1 METANTYTQDML
13 VRICKRENN
22 TKRTYLVMN
31 TMQGKHIA
39 VSPTNALELFKALEN
54 VVEEFYD
61 DLTNTLF
68 IGFAETATAIGAQV
82 ALSANAKYIQTTR
95 EIIPDVQYLFFSEEH
110 SHATEQKL
118 VKEDI
123 DSVIKKIDRI
133 IFVED
138 EVTTGNTIL
147 NIINVIR
154 KTYPDTNVKFGIIYS
169 YTVRSVNGDV
179 RSSYEAAKGVRFN
192 VTPTVKIANVSNGV
206 KVTWSKVENATGYT
220 IYSATYNAKTK
231 KWSGWTNRGTVKSG
245 TTSWTDKKAKSGT
258 YYKYTVRACYGSFRS
273 SYKASDKI
281 WFLAQPTVTVKK
293 ASNGINVSWTQ
304 CTGEKG
310 YTVYRAEYN
319 PTTKKWSGWKNM
331 VTVGKDKK
339 TWTDTSAKKG
349 VYYKYTVRAVN
360 GNYKSSYV
368 ASGSVKR

>member
-31 TMQGKHIA
+31 PMQGKHIA

-154 KTYPDTNVKFGIIYS
+154 KTYPDTNVKFGVASILNGMTDEHLAKYSDEGIDLHFLVKTDHSKYSDIAAALTADGDYIVPSNTKADWNNIYEIS
-169 YTVRSVNGDV
+169 GYMNSRRLVGADKYLDACNNLWNEFFEKHGENFGKNVLVVGTEEFMYPALFLGSKIEKCGSVVKCHSTTRSPIAVGK
-179 RSSYEAAKGVRFN
+179 SSDYPVHTRYELK
-192 VTPTVKIANVSNGV
+192 SMYD
-206 KVTWSKVENATGYT
+206 ENRT
-220 IYSATYNAKTK
+220 IYLYDIGSYDEVFVITDSDNISPIGENSLYSALSQNNNNIVLI
-231 KWSGWTNRGTVKSG
+231 KWR
-245 TTSWTDKKAKSGT
+245 
-258 YYKYTVRACYGSFRS
+258 
-273 SYKASDKI
+273 
-281 WFLAQPTVTVKK
+281 
-293 ASNGINVSWTQ
+293 
-304 CTGEKG
+304 
-310 YTVYRAEYN
+310 
-319 PTTKKWSGWKNM
+319 
-331 VTVGKDKK
+331 
-339 TWTDTSAKKG
+339 
-349 VYYKYTVRAVN
+349 
-360 GNYKSSYV
+360 
-368 ASGSVKR
+368 

>member
-31 TMQGKHIA
+31 PMQGKHIA

-154 KTYPDTNVKFGIIYS
+154 KTYPDTNVKFG
-169 YTVRSVNGDV
+169 
-179 RSSYEAAKGVRFN
+179 
-192 VTPTVKIANVSNGV
+192 
-206 KVTWSKVENATGYT
+206 
-220 IYSATYNAKTK
+220 
-231 KWSGWTNRGTVKSG
+231 
-245 TTSWTDKKAKSGT
+245 
-258 YYKYTVRACYGSFRS
+258 
-273 SYKASDKI
+273 
-281 WFLAQPTVTVKK
+281 
-293 ASNGINVSWTQ
+293 
-304 CTGEKG
+304 
-310 YTVYRAEYN
+310 
-319 PTTKKWSGWKNM
+319 
-331 VTVGKDKK
+331 
-339 TWTDTSAKKG
+339 
-349 VYYKYTVRAVN
+349 
-360 GNYKSSYV
+360 V
-368 ASGSVKR
+368 ASILNGMTDEHLAKYSDEGIDLHFLV